1 MTPTDRSRPIGVFD
15 SGVGGLTVVA
25 AVLSR
30 LPSERIV
37 YLGDTARVPYGTRS
51 AHTVLKYS
59 RNAARFLLRHDVK
72 LLLIACNTASAA
84 ALPGLGGELS
94 VGVLGAVEPGA
105 QAAAAVTRSGE
116 VGVLGTL
123 ATIRSGAYERALLA
137 LTPSLRIHVQPCPLL
152 VPLVEEG
159 WTDPA
164 DSVSQLIVR
173 RYLTELRDRAPL
185 LDTLVLGCTHYP
197 LLRPMLAQVASE
209 LWGHPVMLVDSAEA
223 MAVATE
229 KLLARQDLLARET
242 EGTNLHP
249 TDRLRCFV
257 TDEARVAD
265 VAARFLGRSLPQ
277 VELVDL

>member
-1 MTPTDRSRPIGVFD
+1 MTSRRSQPIGVFD
-15 SGVGGLTVVA
+15 SGVGGLTVVS

-30 LPSERIV
+30 LPHERIV

-51 AHTVLKYS
+51 AGTVLKYS

-84 ALPGLGGELS
+84 ALPGLRSELS

-105 QAAAAVTRSGE
+105 QAAAQVTKSGE

-137 LTPSLRIHVQPCPLL
+137 LLPTLRIHVQPCPLL
-152 VPLVEEG
+152 VPIVEEG
-159 WTDPA
+159 WNDAADP
-164 DSVSQLIVR
+164 VSQLVVR
-173 RYLTELRDRAPL
+173 RYLTDLRDRAPQ

-197 LLRPMLAQVASE
+197 LLRPTLAQVASE
-209 LWGHPVMLVDSAEA
+209 LWGHPVNLVDSAEA

-229 KLLARQDLLARET
+229 KLLAEQDLLAKGDEST
-242 EGTNLHP
+242 ELHP

-265 VAARFLGRSLPQ
+265 VAARFLGRPLPQ

>member
-1 MTPTDRSRPIGVFD
+1 MPTADRSRPIGVFD
-15 SGVGGLTVVA
+15 SGVGGLTVVS

-51 AHTVLKYS
+51 AQTVLKYS

-84 ALPGLGGELS
+84 ALPGLRSELS

-105 QAAAAVTRSGE
+105 EAAAQVTQSGE

-137 LTPSLRIHVQPCPLL
+137 LRPSLKIHLQPCPLL

-159 WTDPA
+159 WNDPS
-164 DSVSQLIVR
+164 DPVSELVVR
-173 RYLTELRDRAPL
+173 RYLTDLRERAPN

-197 LLRPMLAQVASE
+197 LLRPTLAQVACE
-209 LWGHPVMLVDSAEA
+209 LWGHSVSLVDSAEV
-223 MAVATE
+223 MAQATE
-229 KLLARQDLLARET
+229 RLLSQQGLLLPKSPET
-242 EGTNLHP
+242 ELHP
-249 TDRLRCFV
+249 TERLRCFV

-265 VAARFLGRSLPQ
+265 VAARFLGQKLPQ

>member
-1 MTPTDRSRPIGVFD
+1 MAVAQRSQPIGVFD
-15 SGVGGLTVVA
+15 SGVGGLTVVS

-30 LPSERIV
+30 LPNERIV

-51 AHTVLKYS
+51 AQTVLKYS

-84 ALPGLGGELS
+84 ALPGLRAELP

-105 QAAAAVTRSGE
+105 QAAFSVTRSGE
-116 VGVLGTL
+116 IGVLGTL
-123 ATIRSGAYERALLA
+123 ATIRSGAYEQALLA
-137 LTPSLRIHVQPCPLL
+137 LNPSLRIHVQPCPLL

-159 WTDPA
+159 WIDAADP
-164 DSVSQLIVR
+164 VSALVVR
-173 RYLTELRDRAPL
+173 RYLSELCERAPQ

-197 LLRPMLAQVASE
+197 LLRPTLAAVASE

-223 MAVATE
+223 MATATE
-229 KLLARQDLLARET
+229 KLLNEQNLLAAASDAT
-242 EGTNLHP
+242 ELHP
-249 TDRLRCFV
+249 TDRLCCFV

-265 VAARFLGRSLPQ
+265 VAARFLGRALPQ
-277 VELVDL
+277 VDLVDL